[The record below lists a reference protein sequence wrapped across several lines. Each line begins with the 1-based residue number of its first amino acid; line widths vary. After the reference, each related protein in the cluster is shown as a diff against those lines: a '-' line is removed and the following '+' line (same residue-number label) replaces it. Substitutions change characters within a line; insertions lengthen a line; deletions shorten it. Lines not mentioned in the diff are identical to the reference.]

1 MRKGTILIVF
11 LGLGIVLFILTLD
24 KVGFHTVREA
34 LAAFSFFQ
42 LSLILF
48 TMLLGFIFSGTLR
61 WKAIM
66 RSVDADLPNFWKL
79 ALVKTIGFSLSY
91 ITPAAL
97 LGGEPARFFV
107 LKGDD
112 EDKNSRLVAS
122 IVLDKIIQILSSFVF
137 FFAGLF
143 LFLVYLD
150 LGWSIEIII
159 GIMLSAC
166 VLGFWILIRRLRKVS
181 QEKGIFVSLAEK
193 LYLKK
198 LINSKKF
205 ETGLSEVE
213 NHAKRFFIGR
223 KDIIPKV
230 VFYSILEVIFVLL
243 SFWLII
249 FFMGHCLTLPQSL
262 VIKSMTDLAMIIP
275 LPAALGTLEATQAFV
290 LTSFNLG
297 PATGVALSLV
307 YRGLCLVIV
316 FFGIL
321 LFAFSHFR
329 TYLKQFVAKTA
340 KIIQLIFKNEEK

>member
-1 MRKGTILIVF
+1 
-11 LGLGIVLFILTLD
+11 
-24 KVGFHTVREA
+24 
-34 LAAFSFFQ
+34 
-42 LSLILF
+42 
-48 TMLLGFIFSGTLR
+48 
-61 WKAIM
+61 M

-79 ALVKTIGFSLSY
+79 FLVKTIGFSLSY

-107 LKGDD
+107 LRGDD
-112 EDKNSRLVAS
+112 EDKNSRLAAS
-122 IVLDKIIQILSSFVF
+122 IVLDKIIQLLSSFVF

-143 LFLVYLD
+143 ILLIYLN

-159 GIMLSAC
+159 GVMLSGC
-166 VLGFWILIRRLRKVS
+166 ILGFWILVTRVRKVS
-181 QEKGIFVSLAEK
+181 REKGIFVTLAER

-205 ETGLSEVE
+205 ETRLDEVE
-213 NHAKRFFIGR
+213 KYTRRFFIRR
-223 KDIIPKV
+223 KGIIPKV
-230 VFYSILEVIFVLL
+230 VFYSVLEVVFVLL

-249 FFMGHCLTLPQSL
+249 FFMGDLLTVSQTL

-275 LPAALGTLEATQAFV
+275 FPAALGTLEATQAFV
-290 LTSFNLG
+290 FTSFNLG

-321 LFAFSHFR
+321 LFAFFHFR
-329 TYLKQFVAKTA
+329 MYFKQFVDKTVRF
-340 KIIQLIFKNEEK
+340 IQLVFKNEEK